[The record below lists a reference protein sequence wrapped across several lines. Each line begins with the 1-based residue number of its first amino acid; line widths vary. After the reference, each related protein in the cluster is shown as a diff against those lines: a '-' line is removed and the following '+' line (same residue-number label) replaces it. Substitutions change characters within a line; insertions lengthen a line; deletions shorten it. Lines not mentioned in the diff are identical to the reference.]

1 MTQGNEELLA
11 GFADI
16 GNHGPREEPVPREE
30 MMDLLNGADAILSLN
45 GNGAEDITEQ
55 MLKEAGTV
63 RVAVISHYYH
73 GCHDRARVAWQ
84 KAGVEVIDASDGNN
98 RAVAEWTLGAAITGM
113 YRFAEYD
120 RALKGGELW
129 PSARLADQVQGKVL
143 GLVGLGRVGRLVA
156 GFFRLFEV
164 EIIGYDAYVP
174 EEDIRSM
181 GIRPVGLMELMEGS
195 DIISF
200 HLPVTEETKGIIGR
214 RELEAIR
221 DGALVINSARA
232 AILDGNAFRDEL
244 QKGRF
249 RAVLDVYEP
258 EPPPLDDI
266 IRTLDNVVMTPH
278 VAGNTRQMRADCG
291 RLAVE
296 ALREYLAP

>member
-1 MTQGNEELLA
+1 
-11 GFADI
+11 
-16 GNHGPREEPVPREE
+16 
-30 MMDLLNGADAILSLN
+30 
-45 GNGAEDITEQ
+45 
-55 MLKEAGTV
+55 
-63 RVAVISHYYH
+63 
-73 GCHDRARVAWQ
+73 
-84 KAGVEVIDASDGNN
+84 
-98 RAVAEWTLGAAITGM
+98 M

-120 RALKGGELW
+120 RALKGGEFW

-156 GFFRLFEV
+156 RFFHLFEM

-174 EEDIRSM
+174 EESIRSM
-181 GIRPVGLMELMEGS
+181 GIRPVGLMELMKSS

-200 HLPVTEETKGIIGR
+200 HLPVTDETKGIIGR

-232 AILDGNAFRDEL
+232 AILDGDAFRDEL

-258 EPPPLDDI
+258 EPPPLGDVL
-266 IRTLDNVVMTPH
+266 RTLDNVVMTPH

-296 ALREYLAP
+296 ALRERLESSKGP